1 MTISLDAA
9 GLFRFLAFWV
19 ANKGGSSGK
28 RLYLYFWVFFLLL
41 AVAVGNVGSV
51 FLFPF
56 QVFTLTQDPVVLSGT
71 PFLAYFTRITGYVQY
86 PVRLISRI
94 TIDVRFA
101 VYSLQQPGY
110 ICNSVLRTWVCLQM
124 PCF

>member
-41 AVAVGNVGSV
+41 AVAVGNVSSSARNV
-51 FLFPF
+51 FQEFTNDVGPCCSLRNTIPR
-56 QVFTLTQDPVVLSGT
+56 VFHKDC
-71 PFLAYFTRITGYVQY
+71 R
-86 PVRLISRI
+86 
-94 TIDVRFA
+94 
-101 VYSLQQPGY
+101 
-110 ICNSVLRTWVCLQM
+110 VCIVS
-124 PCF
+124 CVKEATNHH